1 MRFAFAY
8 QDIGIVRH
16 CGCHTQV
23 REQRLG
29 WHGNL
34 RTRDLVR
41 RGFVTGTGYQLF
53 DDDELGL
60 GPGGGAQMFQYG
72 EAIFIS
78 PVVEYFADK
87 EDGDILLLRWLWLK
101 EVVTLVIKRQWAALV
116 QCKCRWT
123 NLGASR
129 DRTHVRRAYS
139 SSRTV
144 IRILSDCQAQ
154 TRSYLKV

>member
-8 QDIGIVRH
+8 QDISIVRH
-16 CGCHTQV
+16 CGCDTQV

-34 RTRDLVR
+34 RARDLVR

-60 GPGGGAQMFQYG
+60 GPGCGAQMFQYG
-72 EAIFIS
+72 EAIFVS

-101 EVVTLVIKRQWAALV
+101 EVVTLVIQTSV
-116 QCKCRWT
+116 GDS
-123 NLGASR
+123 GASASASAGG
-129 DRTHVRRAYS
+129 RTLELHV
-139 SSRTV
+139 TGLMCV
-144 IRILSDCQAQ
+144 GHVL
-154 TRSYLKV
+154 LPEL